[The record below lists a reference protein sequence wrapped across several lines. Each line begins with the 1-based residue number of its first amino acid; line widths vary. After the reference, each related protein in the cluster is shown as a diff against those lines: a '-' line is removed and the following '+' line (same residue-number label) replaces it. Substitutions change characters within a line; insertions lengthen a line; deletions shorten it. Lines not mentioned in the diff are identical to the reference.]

1 MSPGWSLPT
10 LIRTA
15 QGGGQG
21 LALRGEG
28 SPGPGKYLG
37 PQRTDVWVIEKR
49 TVIEQAIIFI
59 VSSHTQEAF
68 TTAGGVKGLG
78 AAVCDV
84 SASKQ
89 KLGTFPAVNH
99 GGAPT
104 SLCRGIGDLKVENDG
119 FVLHWGSALKQPL
132 SLQIC
137 WLQSSFGR
145 MERGFFYIWGKPCRG
160 VPNGQNTRLFVQ
172 SSLCPTLSSAIPYS
186 AFMSSFSSRFSSS
199 NCMALSF
206 LCPCLPCATAPPP
219 MPSLYLLREL
229 LPHPQCVPAAMQ
241 SLKLM

>member
-104 SLCRGIGDLKVENDG
+104 SLCRGIGDLKVDLSCIGARLSNS
-119 FVLHWGSALKQPL
+119 HYHYRSADFRAHLDE
-132 SLQIC
+132 
-137 WLQSSFGR
+137 W
-145 MERGFFYIWGKPCRG
+145 RG
-160 VPNGQNTRLFVQ
+160 VF
-172 SSLCPTLSSAIPYS
+172 
-186 AFMSSFSSRFSSS
+186 
-199 NCMALSF
+199 
-206 LCPCLPCATAPPP
+206 
-219 MPSLYLLREL
+219 LYLRE
-229 LPHPQCVPAAMQ
+229 AM
-241 SLKLM
+241 

>member
-145 MERGFFYIWGKPCRG
+145 MERGFFIFEGSHVEECLMAK
-160 VPNGQNTRLFVQ
+160 THA
-172 SSLCPTLSSAIPYS
+172 SLSSPPSDPHSALPYLIPLS
-186 AFMSSFSSRFSSS
+186 CPRFPLVS
-199 NCMALSF
+199 
-206 LCPCLPCATAPPP
+206 PPP
-219 MPSLYLLREL
+219 TAWLSPSYVLVSHVPL
-229 LPHPQCVPAAMQ
+229 LPHRCLPSTCSESSSPTPSVSPLPC
-241 SLKLM
+241 SLSN